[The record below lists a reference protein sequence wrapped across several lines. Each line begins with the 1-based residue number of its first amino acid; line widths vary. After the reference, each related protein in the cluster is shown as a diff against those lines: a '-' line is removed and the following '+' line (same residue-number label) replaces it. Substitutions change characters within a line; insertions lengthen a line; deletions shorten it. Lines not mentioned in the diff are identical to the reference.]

1 MLAKKVFPNKPRLA
15 IGIDAGSA
23 FTRCVIFQLD
33 DAYLRYLG
41 HSEVESGGWS
51 KGRLT
56 DHLAV
61 QSSIRSAIEAAE
73 DMANVSVDGVVLG
86 IGGSCVEGSNR
97 WGVYEFARR
106 RRVTQEQISFA
117 VERVSK
123 GRLDDDRIILELLPQ
138 DFTLDGRAG
147 YRHPVGS
154 MCSRLEANVY
164 IITTS
169 QREHDM
175 MLEAAHLSHV
185 AVEETI
191 FEPIASA
198 YASILP
204 TERRGGVALIDI
216 GWHSTGMV
224 VYDGDALV
232 LAKSLPVGG
241 DHFTRDVAFGLKAA
255 YEDAERLKIE
265 YGCAILGLTA
275 DNSLIEIPS
284 PEGRAPREA
293 RRRKLNEI
301 LEARAEELFFNV
313 KNELAHVGMDQCLL
327 EGVVLTG
334 GGALLNGMCDM
345 AERMLNCPARNG
357 LVVGVE
363 NWPDELSYPAWTTAG
378 GLAMYSARLKSSGGG
393 RKKAPGLVGLIR

>member
-1 MLAKKVFPNKPRLA
+1 MFADKSTVA
-15 IGIDAGSA
+15 VGIDAGSA
-23 FTRCVIFQLD
+23 FTRCVILQFD
-33 DAYLRYLG
+33 DGYLRYLG
-41 HSEVESGGWS
+41 HSEIESAGWS

-61 QSSIRSAIEAAE
+61 QSSVRSAIQAAE
-73 DMANVSVDGVVLG
+73 DVANVSVDAVVLG

-97 WGVYEFARR
+97 WGLYEFARR
-106 RRVTQEQISFA
+106 RRITQDQISFA
-117 VERVSK
+117 VERVTK
-123 GRLDDDRIILELLPQ
+123 GRLDDDRMVLEVLPQ
-138 DFTLDGRAG
+138 DFTLDGRGG

-154 MCSRLEANVY
+154 MCSRLEASVY
-164 IITTS
+164 VITTS

-175 MLEAAHLSHV
+175 MMDAAHQSRV
-185 AVEETI
+185 IVEETV

-204 TERRGGVALIDI
+204 TERRGGIALVDI

-241 DHFTRDVAFGLKAA
+241 DHFTRDITFGLKAA

-275 DNSLIEIPS
+275 DNSLIEVPS
-284 PEGRAPREA
+284 SEGRAPREA

-301 LEARAEELFFNV
+301 LEARAEELFYNV
-313 KNELAHVGMDQCLL
+313 KNELAQVGMDQSLL

-357 LVVGVE
+357 LVIGVE
-363 NWPDELSYPAWTTAG
+363 NWPDELNYPAWTTAG
-378 GLAMYSARLKSSGGG
+378 GLAMYSARLKSSGGA
-393 RKKAPGLVGLIR
+393 RKRAPGLVGLIK

>member
-1 MLAKKVFPNKPRLA
+1 MFVHKAKLA

-23 FTRCVIFQLD
+23 FTRCVVLELD
-33 DAYLRYLG
+33 DGYLRYLG
-41 HSEVESGGWS
+41 HSEVYSEGWT

-56 DHLAV
+56 DHLAAQV
-61 QSSIRSAIEAAE
+61 SIRSAIESAE
-73 DMANVSVDGVVLG
+73 DMANVSVDSVVLG
-86 IGGSCVEGSNR
+86 IGGSCVEGSTDM
-97 WGVYEFARR
+97 GPYEFARR
-106 RRVTQEQISFA
+106 RRLTQDQISFA

-123 GRLDDDRIILELLPQ
+123 GRLKDDRMILQVLPQ
-138 DFTLDGRAG
+138 DFTLDGRGG

-169 QREHDM
+169 HREHEM

-204 TERRGGVALIDI
+204 SERRGGVALIDI
-216 GWHSTGMV
+216 GWHSTGIV
-224 VYDGDALV
+224 VYDGDAVV
-232 LAKSLPVGG
+232 LAKSMPVGG
-241 DHFTRDVAFGLKAA
+241 DHFTRDVASGLKTA

-265 YGCAILGLTA
+265 YGCAMLGLTA
-275 DNSLIEIPS
+275 DNSLIELPS

-301 LEARAEELFFNV
+301 LEARAEELFYNV
-313 KNELAHVGMDQCLL
+313 KSNLMQIGMDQSLL

-357 LVVGVE
+357 LVMGVE
-363 NWPDELSYPAWTTAG
+363 NWPDEMNYPAWTTAG
-378 GLAMYSARLKSSGGG
+378 GLAMYSARLKSNGGA
-393 RKKAPGLVGLIR
+393 RKKAPGLVGLIK

>member
-1 MLAKKVFPNKPRLA
+1 VFANKPRLA
-15 IGIDAGSA
+15 VGVDAGSA
-23 FTRCVIFQLD
+23 FTRCVILQLD
-33 DAYLRYLG
+33 DGYLKYLC
-41 HSEVESGGWS
+41 HSEIESAGWS

-61 QSSIRSAIEAAE
+61 QSSIRSAVEAAE
-73 DMANVSVDGVVLG
+73 DKASVSVDGVVLG

-97 WGVYEFARR
+97 CGLYEFARR
-106 RRVTQEQISFA
+106 RRLAQDQVAFA

-123 GRLDDDRIILELLPQ
+123 GRLDDDRMILEVLPQ
-138 DFTLDGRAG
+138 DFTLDGRGG
-147 YRHPVGS
+147 YRQPVGS

-164 IITTS
+164 LITTS

-191 FEPIASA
+191 FEPVASA

-204 TERRGGVALIDI
+204 PERRGGVALIDI

-255 YEDAERLKIE
+255 YEDAELLKIE

-275 DNSLIEIPS
+275 DNSLIEVPS
-284 PEGRAPREA
+284 PEDREPREA
-293 RRRKLNEI
+293 RRRTLNEI
-301 LEARAEELFFNV
+301 LEARAEELFYNI
-313 KNELAHVGMDQCLL
+313 KNELVQVGMDQCLL

-363 NWPDELSYPAWTTAG
+363 AWPDELNYPAWTAAG
-378 GLAMYSARLKSSGGG
+378 GLAMYSARLKSNGGG
-393 RKKAPGLVGLIR
+393 RKKAPGLVGLIK